1 VTNWH
6 PFQKRFPRRQARARQ
21 GSGSP
26 LAGFWR
32 SISAA
37 VAVVYPPSCPS
48 CQRSLANAAGVPG
61 LCGRCTRQLTDVR
74 PACARCARPLP
85 DGIQPSDTGRCLGCR
100 DKRLAFGRTIS
111 IGVYRDE
118 LRKIVLRIK
127 KPGNEA
133 LTMGVGRLLADQ
145 CRSTNSVSDIDLLV
159 PAPLHWTRR
168 LVRGGGCP
176 ELLVESMSKALRI
189 PAANG
194 FLRCCRKTKKQGTL
208 LPTER
213 RRNVRHAYRASKAY
227 NVTGAHVLMV
237 DDVMTTG
244 ATANEMA
251 RVLRKSGATTIT
263 LAVVARGIGFD
274 GQ

>member
-1 VTNWH
+1 MYVQHVLVVPDLCRMEFNQVT
-6 PFQKRFPRRQARARQ
+6 QAAA
-21 GSGSP
+21 SAVVISD
-26 LAGFWR
+26 WR
-32 SISAA
+32 SGEPFLLGFIGT
-37 VAVVYPPSCPS
+37 
-48 CQRSLANAAGVPG
+48 N
-61 LCGRCTRQLTDVR
+61 CGRSCCVSRSREMRHSQWVS
-74 PACARCARPLP
+74 A
-85 DGIQPSDTGRCLGCR
+85 G
-100 DKRLAFGRTIS
+100 
-111 IGVYRDE
+111 
-118 LRKIVLRIK
+118 
-127 KPGNEA
+127 
-133 LTMGVGRLLADQ
+133 LLADQ